1 MILLVLELLTVHLS
15 KYKPNN
21 IQTTIKNNLYD
32 TGTRKQFKNDLRVL
46 VDNKCPNF
54 RFYAAFLYEGNVKIL
69 LEYMNIGSLDR
80 VIEKIKI
87 KQKKFNVSQ
96 NQFYHI

>member
-54 RFYAAFLYEGNVKIL
+54 RFYVAFWYEGNVKIL
-69 LEYMNIGSLDR
+69 LEYMNIGS
-80 VIEKIKI
+80 
-87 KQKKFNVSQ
+87 
-96 NQFYHI
+96 